1 MEARVPTVPISK
13 FEHRVAQ
20 WAKHL
25 KKTRQPLEISQHGRS
40 DIVVLDQQTFQEW
53 QLDRERLQALEIKL
67 LVDAGERDIAAGRVY
82 THEQV
87 GRMLRSNSLPQAS
100 RRRKRR
106 S

>member
-1 MEARVPTVPISK
+1 MPTVPISK
-13 FEHRVAQ
+13 FEHRVAR

-25 KKTRQPLEISQHGRS
+25 KKTRQPLEI
-40 DIVVLDQQTFQEW
+40 
-53 QLDRERLQALEIKL
+53 KL
-67 LVDAGERDIAAGRVY
+67 LVDAGERDVAAGRVY

-87 GRMLRSNSLPQAS
+87 GRMLRSNSLPRAS